1 VDDLADAE
9 EREAR
14 SLDRDHSHVMVSLE
28 APEQRGSQC
37 GEANCKDKHAYDPE
51 EGGQLPWANFHI
63 PGRASDY
70 PLVARR
76 RSGLGSRNFHLL
88 LTAI

>member
-1 VDDLADAE
+1 MDDLADAE

-51 EGGQLPWANFHI
+51 EGGQLPWETFTF
-63 PGRASDY
+63 P